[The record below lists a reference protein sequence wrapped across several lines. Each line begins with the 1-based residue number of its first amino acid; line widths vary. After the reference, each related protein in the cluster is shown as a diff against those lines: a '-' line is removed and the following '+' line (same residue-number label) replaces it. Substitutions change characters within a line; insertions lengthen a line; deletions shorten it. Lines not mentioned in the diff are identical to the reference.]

1 MKQVETHLFFHH
13 YRFYWNHSNHNWL
26 CLLIKSY
33 YSWKYGW
40 LISHGPNLAILKKI
54 KLYWNPAMSVF
65 FLNVFFVVAF
75 ILKGR
80 VEELWERPYSLQ
92 SWNNSLAFY
101 KKSLLTIALKKP
113 LSNYYYYITGN
124 YYILLR
130 FKLWLSATCNNC
142 SASFLQLSQN
152 V

>member
-1 MKQVETHLFFHH
+1 MLVNKIILLLKIWMAYISRTKFGHFLKNKALLEPSYVCFF
-13 YRFYWNHSNHNWL
+13 
-26 CLLIKSY
+26 
-33 YSWKYGW
+33 
-40 LISHGPNLAILKKI
+40 
-54 KLYWNPAMSVF
+54 F
-65 FLNVFFVVAF
+65 FNVFSVVAF

-80 VEELWERPYSLQ
+80 VEELRERPYSLQ

-130 FKLWLSATCNNC
+130 FKLWLSATCNSC
-142 SASFLQLSQN
+142 SASFLQLSQS